1 MSDPAA
7 SPEQPAVARRRL
19 RLALRG
25 FRERRHETQQQVADA
40 LDWSLSKVIRIEGGE
55 VTVSRSDVGALLEH
69 YGVRDAKIVQ
79 PLLTDARTA
88 RRKGWWTEPHFRD
101 HLTPATQQLVQF
113 ESVATAI
120 RCFQPTVVPGPLQT
134 PRYAEAIFNY
144 WSGQLDEPTRVVR
157 VESRTRRY
165 AQIFERQHPAKYLLI
180 LDESVILREIGG
192 PEVAAEQLSF
202 LLDQQAAGRVQ
213 IRVLPLTD
221 PAAGAL
227 IGPFTVMDL
236 EQESALIY
244 REAWLGDEI
253 VQTFDEVARHRRHF
267 DRMWDDSFGES
278 VSRDLLVAR
287 SSAVIASLGRSR

>member
-1 MSDPAA
+1 MSDPAT

-25 FRERRHETQQQVADA
+25 FRERRHMTQQHVADA
-40 LDWSLSKVIRIEGGE
+40 LEWSLSKIIRIEGGE
-55 VTVSRSDVGALLEH
+55 VTISRSDLGVLLAH
-69 YGVRDAKIVQ
+69 YGVRDDKVVQ
-79 PLLTDARTA
+79 PLLADARAA
-88 RRKGWWTEPHFRD
+88 RRKGWWTEPHFREQ
-101 HLTPATQQLVQF
+101 LTAATQQLVQF
-113 ESVATAI
+113 ESVATTI

-144 WSGQLDEPTRVVR
+144 WSGQLDESTRIAR
-157 VESRTRRY
+157 VDSRARRF
-165 AQIFERQHPAKYLLI
+165 AQIFQRPHPAKYQLI

-192 PEVAAEQLSF
+192 PEVASEQLTF
-202 LLDQQAAGRVQ
+202 LLDQLAEGRVQ

-227 IGPFTVMDL
+227 IGPFTVIDL
-236 EQESALIY
+236 DDESALIY

-253 VQTFDEVARHRRHF
+253 VQTFDEVGRHRGHF
-267 DRMWDDSFGES
+267 DRMWEDSFGES